1 MRISYQPVY
10 KTLRCS
16 ALTDEQLDACSS
28 LFSANYGEYSGINN
42 PERQG
47 KRIKLPAGYY
57 RKMGENPNMYVSLCY
72 NGEQLLGHA
81 FFLKKVLSNG
91 EKCSWVTQ
99 LVVHHSYRNRGVA
112 TRLLQSAWGFSDY
125 FAWGLATTNA
135 VTVKTLESVTWRKVD
150 PIVIGSHLDE
160 IGTLCD
166 EIVFADKKNLR
177 VDDNKSQI
185 FTNFYPEFQKLKN
198 SLTEVYVSRLGAI
211 EDGCEW
217 LAFTF
222 QHQNMVFDEKHWEQM
237 LDFSEHQ
244 LKDAYSR
251 MDMNVQGWTR
261 YTPHEIDFVEKACGI
276 NKDSR
281 ILDAGCG
288 VGRHTLE
295 MAKRGYRRLTAID
308 FSPRLL
314 SQARAKAEKEGYD
327 IEFEQKDCRHLRRGG
342 IYDAVICLYDVIG
355 SFRSYDDNISIIK
368 SIRGVLKRGG
378 RCVVSVMNMEITERQ
393 AIHKVADVR
402 TTPQALLRLQ
412 ASNIMQSTGNVF
424 NPEYYLLDTSTQL
437 VFRKEQFEMDGE
449 LSSEYVIADYRFT
462 RSQIIN
468 AFESNGFK
476 VLSAEY
482 VKLGAW
488 DKPLGKTDDAGK
500 EILLVAEKR

>member
-1 MRISYQPVY
+1 MRLDYQPIY
-10 KTLRCS
+10 KTIKCS
-16 ALTDEQLDACSS
+16 ALTDEQLEACSA
-28 LFSANYGEYSGINN
+28 LFSANYGEYSGKDKL
-42 PERQG
+42 EKQG
-47 KRIKLPAGYY
+47 KRIKLPVGYY

-72 NGEQLLGHA
+72 NREQLLGHA
-81 FFLKKVLSNG
+81 FFLKKELANG

-99 LVVHHSYRNRGVA
+99 LVVHYSYRKRGVA

-135 VTVKTLESVTWRKVD
+135 VTVKTLESVTWREVD

-160 IGTLCD
+160 IGSLCD

-177 VDDNKSQI
+177 VDDKRSQI
-185 FTNFYPEFQKLKN
+185 FTAFYPEFQKLKN
-198 SLTEVYVSRLGAI
+198 SLTDVYVSRLGAI

-237 LDFSEHQ
+237 LDFSERQ
-244 LKDAYSR
+244 LQDAYSR
-251 MDMNVQGWTR
+251 MDMNVQGWTK
-261 YTPHEIDFVEKACGI
+261 YTPHEIDYVEQAC
-276 NKDSR
+276 NLDKTSF
-281 ILDAGCG
+281 ILDVGCG

-295 MAKRGYRRLTAID
+295 LAKRGYKYLTAYD

-314 SQARAKAEKEGYD
+314 QQAKSEAKKNGYKID
-327 IEFEQKDCRHLRRGG
+327 FENKDCRHLRRGG

-368 SIRGVLKRGG
+368 SIKGVLKRGG
-378 RCVVSVMNMEITERQ
+378 RCVVSVMNMEITERE
-393 AIHKVADVR
+393 AINIVNDVR
-402 TTPQALLRLQ
+402 KYPQALLKLK

-424 NPEYYLLDTSTQL
+424 NPNYYLLDTSSQL
-437 VFRKEQFEMDGE
+437 VYRKEQFEMDGE

-462 RSQIIN
+462 RSQIGE
-468 AFESNGFK
+468 AFEENGFK

-488 DKPLGKTDDAGK
+488 DKPLAKDDDAGK
-500 EILLVAEKR
+500 EILLVAEKV